1 MNRTWEN
8 GKKPNLGPDFC
19 LSGPKLGPKFFF
31 EGFTSTRYCCKLSLY
46 PILRKLNEPN
56 LRKWQKT

>member
-31 EGFTSTRYCCKLSLY
+31 EGLPLLDIVASYHCIQF
-46 PILRKLNEPN
+46 
-56 LRKWQKT
+56 